1 MFEKLHIKITIL
13 AALISTIYCII
24 FSQSFTKSCFTI
36 IITISVFYTI
46 SGFISMSLRKYTE
59 ELEKKRENLQDLNEV
74 EFEEEDTS
82 SEEEQDLEEASQES
96 TLIG

>member
-24 FSQSFTKSCFTI
+24 FSQSFTNSCFTI
-36 IITISVFYTI
+36 IITIAVFYTI

-74 EFEEEDTS
+74 EFEEDTS